1 MNNNYETTIIV
12 TPVLPEE
19 EVKNTVNSYVDFLKK
34 NGGEI
39 VEIDR
44 WGLRQLAY
52 PIKKKTTGF
61 YTVIEFVADSQLIDK
76 LELSYRR
83 DENILRFMTVKLD
96 KYAVKY
102 NDDKRKGLVGRNK
115 KKPANSEPEKQEA

>member
-1 MNNNYETTIIV
+1 MNNYETTIIV

-39 VEIDR
+39 VEIDS

-61 YTVIEFVADSQLIDK
+61 YNIIEFKADSQTIDK

-83 DENILRFMTVKLD
+83 DENILRFLTVKLD
-96 KYAVKY
+96 KYAIKY

-115 KKPANSEPEKQEA
+115 KKVSETENATEEA

>member
-19 EVKNTVNSYVDFLKK
+19 EVNNTVNSYVDFLKK

-61 YTVIEFVADSQLIDK
+61 YHVIEFVADSQLIDK

-83 DENILRFMTVKLD
+83 DENILRFLTVKLD

-115 KKPANSEPEKQEA
+115 KKPANSETETQDA

>member
-39 VEIDR
+39 VEIDT

-61 YTVIEFVADSQLIDK
+61 YHVIEFVADSQLIDK

-83 DENILRFMTVKLD
+83 DENILRFLTVKLD

-115 KKPANSEPEKQEA
+115 KKTADSETEKQEA

>member
-19 EVKNTVNSYVDFLKK
+19 EVNNTVNSYVDFLKK

-61 YTVIEFVADSQLIDK
+61 YHVIEFVADSQLIDK

-83 DENILRFMTVKLD
+83 DENILRFLTVKLD
-96 KYAVKY
+96 KYAMKY

-115 KKPANSEPEKQEA
+115 KKPANSETETQEA

>member
-1 MNNNYETTIIV
+1 MSNNYETTIIV

-39 VEIDR
+39 VEIDT

-61 YTVIEFVADSQLIDK
+61 YHVIEFVADSQLIDK

-83 DENILRFMTVKLD
+83 DENILRFLTVKLD

-115 KKPANSEPEKQEA
+115 KKTAESETEKQEA

>member
-61 YTVIEFVADSQLIDK
+61 YSVIEFVADSQLIDK

-115 KKPANSEPEKQEA
+115 KKTANSEPEKQEA

>member
-61 YTVIEFVADSQLIDK
+61 YHVIEFVADSQLIDK

-115 KKPANSEPEKQEA
+115 KKTADSSTEKQEA